1 MKSQTLQQATLVL
14 LLGTNLGNRIA
25 YLEQAIIQLQK
36 VFGNIIIKSSIYET
50 AAWGKINQPNFLNQ
64 VVIHN
69 TNFSAHQC
77 IQKILA
83 IEKELGRER
92 IEKMGPR
99 TIDID
104 ILFYDNEIIKTKN
117 LTIPHPH
124 LQNRKFVLVPLNEI
138 IPNYMHPIL
147 SKSVKVLLQE
157 CSDTLNVKKF

>member
-1 MKSQTLQQATLVL
+1 M
-14 LLGTNLGNRIA
+14 
-25 YLEQAIIQLQK
+25 
-36 VFGNIIIKSSIYET
+36 
-50 AAWGKINQPNFLNQ
+50 
-64 VVIHN
+64 
-69 TNFSAHQC
+69 
-77 IQKILA
+77 A

-92 IEKMGPR
+92 IGKMGPR

-104 ILFYDNEIIKTKN
+104 ILFYDDKIIKTEN